1 MLHHSEPFMRIL
13 IQRVSRASVTVDDRV
28 TGSIDRG
35 VLVLLGVTHGDTEE
49 DARYLAGRL
58 ARLRIFNDAEG
69 KMNLSVDDVGGS
81 ALVVSQF
88 TLHADTRKGN
98 RPSYGDAAEPGLAER
113 LYELF
118 VAELS
123 AMLGAKRIAT
133 GEFGAMMEV
142 ELVND
147 GPVTVTVKSKSE
159 YANDGTRG

>member
-1 MLHHSEPFMRIL
+1 MRIL
-13 IQRVSRASVTVDDRV
+13 IQRVSRARVTVDGRE
-28 TGSIDRG
+28 TGSIGTG
-35 VLVLLGVTHGDTEE
+35 VLALLGVRHGDTED

-58 ARLRIFNDAEG
+58 ARLRIFNDEDG
-69 KMNLSVDDVGGS
+69 KMNLSVDDVAGS

-98 RPSYGDAAEPGLAER
+98 RPSYGHAADPDLAKQ
-113 LYELF
+113 LYQLF

-123 AMLGAKRIAT
+123 ALLGADRVAT
-133 GEFGAMMEV
+133 GEFGAMMDV

-159 YANDGTRG
+159 YADDGAS